1 MYFLDKLIENHLL
14 YIKQTLESLTGADIP
29 LEDIRKLSSTAMITE
44 YRIDEYFLR
53 AGETSRKVGFVTG
66 GLFRLFYT
74 DFEGKEYT
82 KNFKSSGQ
90 FVGALA
96 SLLLRVPSRLT
107 IQALENSTVMCF
119 NYDNILQIAEHSLS
133 WQRLLRKITEAEY
146 LEKEQR
152 ESDLL
157 FYNAKERYQNFKE
170 EHPDWDNKI
179 QLRHIASYLGMTP
192 ETLSRIRKDLC

>member
-1 MYFLDKLIENHLL
+1 MEKHF
-14 YIKQTLESLTGADIP
+14 SF
-29 LEDIRKLSSTAMITE
+29 ITE
-44 YRIDEYFLR
+44 RLEQLAGGNIPAEEANSLFSNAAITKYAPGEYFVR
-53 AGETSRKVGFVTG
+53 ADEASRKVGFVTD

-74 DFEGKEYT
+74 DFAGKDYT
-82 KNFKSSGQ
+82 KNFKSTGQ

-96 SLLLRVPSRLT
+96 SLLLKTPSKLN
-107 IQALENSTVMCF
+107 IQALEAGAVITF
-119 NYDNILQIAEHSLS
+119 DYDNILQIAEQGFI

-157 FYNAKERYQNFKE
+157 FYDAKERYLKFKE

-179 QLRHIASYLGMTP
+179 QLRHIASYLGMSP
-192 ETLSRIRKDLC
+192 ETLSRIRKGL